1 LYEVERKVRIHVT
14 IHKKCATRWCHLVS
28 LFNMTYVSADGTVG
42 GRKSVI
48 RSISDFFAAI
58 LDFVALIFTSITN
71 PPPRLENRGNFA
83 QRNQGRA
90 YRSGVNTSRSNG
102 GGGSRS
108 NIRGVKNL
116 QGACDAKM
124 GG

>member
-1 LYEVERKVRIHVT
+1 
-14 IHKKCATRWCHLVS
+14 
-28 LFNMTYVSADGTVG
+28 MPYVSADGTVG
-42 GRKSVI
+42 GRKSI
-48 RSISDFFAAI
+48 TRTISDFFAAI
-58 LDFVALIFTSITN
+58 FEFISLIFTSITN
-71 PPPRLENRGNFA
+71 PPQRLENRANYA

-90 YRSGVNTSRSNG
+90 YRSDANINNR